1 MMKTITTLTAVAALA
16 LGMSIAAAQ
25 TPSTDRGQTSD
36 KASGTQMDMKSA
48 PKAGTTGA
56 NTSNTR
62 VKKKSKSV
70 EKSPQDNMK
79 GSTSGANPSS
89 K

>member
-1 MMKTITTLTAVAALA
+1 MKTITTLTAVAALA

-25 TPSTDRGQTSD
+25 TPTTNKNQTSD

-56 NTSNTR
+56 ATSDTGM
-62 VKKKSKSV
+62 KKNKSV
-70 EKSPQDNMK
+70 EKNPQDSMK

>member
-1 MMKTITTLTAVAALA
+1 MKTITTLTAVAALA

-25 TPSTDRGQTSD
+25 TPSTDKNQTSD

-48 PKAGTTGA
+48 PKARTTGMA
-56 NTSNTR
+56 NSTT
-62 VKKKSKSV
+62 KKHSKSV
-70 EKSPQDNMK
+70 DKNPQDSMK

>member
-1 MMKTITTLTAVAALA
+1 MKTITTLTAVAALA

-25 TPSTDRGQTSD
+25 TPSTDKNQTSD

-48 PKAGTTGA
+48 PKAGTTGMA
-56 NTSNTR
+56 NSGT
-62 VKKKSKSV
+62 KKSNKAM

>member
-1 MMKTITTLTAVAALA
+1 MKTITTLTAVAALA

-25 TPSTDRGQTSD
+25 TPSTDKSQTSD

-56 NTSNTR
+56 NTSDTGM
-62 VKKKSKSV
+62 KKKNKSV

>member
-1 MMKTITTLTAVAALA
+1 MKTLTMLTAVATLA

-25 TPSTDRGQTSD
+25 TPSTDKNQTSD

-48 PKAGTTGA
+48 PKKSGTTGM
-56 NTSNTR
+56 SNSSISN
-62 VKKKSKSV
+62 KSSKSA
-70 EKSPQDNMK
+70 KSPQDKMQ
-79 GSTSGANPSS
+79 GTTSGANPSS